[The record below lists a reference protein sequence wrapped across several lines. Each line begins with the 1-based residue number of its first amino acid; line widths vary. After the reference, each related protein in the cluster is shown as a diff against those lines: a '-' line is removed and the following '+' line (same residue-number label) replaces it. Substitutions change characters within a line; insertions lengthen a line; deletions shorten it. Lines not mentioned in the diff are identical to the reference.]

1 MSIFHRV
8 VVPVDGSAPSEE
20 AVNLALRLVKDDPA
34 EVIFCSM
41 IDSERV
47 AAECASVGGDPSP
60 IIDALT
66 ADAGRFVTSASKKAE
81 AAGVGWKGQVSHA
94 GDPVDGIL
102 SIARS
107 DDADLIVMGSHG
119 RRGLS
124 RLVMGSTTEG
134 VLRRSDVPVL
144 VVRESRPEKRPAP
157 LSAQIV
163 ADVSKVRSLKYD
175 G

>member
-1 MSIFHRV
+1 MSIFHRIL
-8 VVPVDGSAPSEE
+8 VPVDGSDPAEE
-20 AVNLALRLVKDDPA
+20 AVRLALRIAEDPGTEIIFYSLV
-34 EVIFCSM
+34 
-41 IDSERV
+41 DSDRI

-66 ADAGRFVTSASKKAE
+66 ADAQRFVASASEKAV
-81 AAGVGWKGQVSHA
+81 AAGVSSKSQVSHA

-107 DDADLIVMGSHG
+107 DGADVIVMGSHG

-157 LSAQIV
+157 PSAPIV
-163 ADVSKVRSLKYD
+163 ADISKVRS
-175 G
+175 